1 MRRRRRLLR
10 RRRRKARRV
19 VDSGGRSRNA
29 GPARDGA
36 MSKARRPPPPP
47 GRGAAI
53 ARQMGLLVD
62 LSPEGTVGDD
72 AGHDAAELEAELLA
86 LVGGRAA
93 PGEKPKGK
101 TPLPMEAIERMAALC
116 MKDLDEEEGD
126 DDEEVE
132 DEDDLMAE
140 LQEVLGEEEGSGDA
154 PAPPAKVPEAPP
166 EPSGIESTLAERAGM
181 YRTAIANAR
190 QAGDGSR
197 VRRYERG
204 LKVEEYR
211 SDGEF
216 YPCASSFQTLE
227 NMLASVKKG
236 KKIDEEEIPPPV
248 ALGKGASDPPP
259 APASPLP
266 AARPGSPQPPPQPPA
281 ASAPKPQP
289 PPVLPKPQ
297 VLPVSSPETKPAL
310 PSPSSHPGSDR
321 ASAEALLRG
330 RQREYKLAAL
340 HAKQRGDLETATK
353 YYRVAKSFDS
363 LLEAAGKGQ
372 PVELS
377 SVPPPPDQLPQ
388 ELSSGQ
394 PQSAA
399 AVPVPEAKPASPAGD
414 VPPAPRD
421 TLEALQQRMERYKT
435 AAVQAKS
442 KGDDRKARM
451 HERIVKQ
458 YQDAIRA
465 HKAGKTVD
473 FSELPVP
480 PGFQPIQGAETPS
493 GDQSIAGVL
502 ETAMKLANQEVHEE
516 EDGAEEAKPAAR
528 PAAVR
533 AAAPSQPK
541 QPPPP
546 PRASSAGAPNSAG
559 VAKPAPK
566 TAAKA
571 QQQLAF
577 LEGRRKQLMQAALR
591 AKQKND
597 IEGAKLFL
605 RQAKGLDP
613 MIEASQNGLPVDIT
627 KVPEAPVNKE
637 DFVLVQRR
645 GVRISPEAAS
655 QYLELM
661 KLIRQQHEMCMNY
674 SKQFTHLGNIAETT
688 KFEKLAEDCKQN
700 MEILKQAHARGFPLP
715 KYHYEQRTFSVIK
728 IFPELNSNDMV
739 LSIVKGINLPAPPGV
754 APNDLDA
761 FVRFEFPY
769 PNAEEAQ
776 KDKTNVIKNTDSP
789 EFREQFKLY
798 MNRGHRGLKRV
809 LQTKGIKFEVAHK
822 GGLFKTDRVVGTA
835 QLKLEALETTCEIR
849 EIVELLDGRRPT
861 GGKLEVIVRIRE
873 PLSSQ
878 QLETRTE
885 RWLVINPSTVPPV
898 AVPKPKPAVAPAKE
912 VNNRSVPALPSLNL
926 LAFDQEKLERKM
938 LAYKQ
943 AQRPIPPELREQHQ
957 DLAWRSHCLRSRLQ
971 QGDPPFR
978 KEYLAQLERYL
989 HLYTEA
995 ARRLGTEGNRDA
1007 AKEALYKR
1015 NLVESELQKLRR

>member
-1 MRRRRRLLR
+1 
-10 RRRRKARRV
+10 
-19 VDSGGRSRNA
+19 
-29 GPARDGA
+29 
-36 MSKARRPPPPP
+36 MSKARRPPP

-62 LSPEGTVGDD
+62 LSPEGMAGDD
-72 AGHDAAELEAELLA
+72 AGDDAAELEAELLA

-101 TPLPMEAIERMAALC
+101 TPLPMEAIEKMAALC
-116 MKDLDEEEGD
+116 MRDPDEEEGD
-126 DDEEVE
+126 DDEELA

-140 LQEVLGEEEGSGDA
+140 LQEVLGEGEGSA
-154 PAPPAKVPEAPP
+154 ATPAPPAKAPEPPP
-166 EPSGIESTLAERAGM
+166 EPSGIESTLTERAGM
-181 YRTAIANAR
+181 YRAAIASAR

-197 VRRYERG
+197 LRRYERG
-204 LKVEEYR
+204 LK
-211 SDGEF
+211 
-216 YPCASSFQTLE
+216 TLE

-248 ALGKGASDPPP
+248 ALGKGTNPPQSSPDP
-259 APASPLP
+259 PLP
-266 AARPGSPQPPPQPPA
+266 AARPSSPQPPPQPP
-281 ASAPKPQP
+281 PL
-289 PPVLPKPQ
+289 VPKPQ
-297 VLPVSSPETKPAL
+297 VLPVSSPESKPAPSSL
-310 PSPSSHPGSDR
+310 PPHPGKGLAPSPAPEVAGTPATPLSASAGPG
-321 ASAEALLRG
+321 SAEALLRG

-340 HAKQRGDLETATK
+340 HAKQRQDLEMATK
-353 YYRVAKSFDS
+353 FYRVAKSFDS
-363 LLEAAGKGQ
+363 LLEAVGKGQ
-372 PVELS
+372 TVELS
-377 SVPPPPDQLPQ
+377 SVPPPPDQLPK
-388 ELSSGQ
+388 EPVSLGQ
-394 PQSAA
+394 PQPAVT
-399 AVPVPEAKPASPAGD
+399 VPVPQTKPASPAAD
-414 VPPAPRD
+414 APAAPRD
-421 TLEALQQRMERYKT
+421 ALEALQQRMERYKT
-435 AAVQAKS
+435 AAAQAKS

-480 PGFQPIQGAETPS
+480 PGFQPIQGTETPS
-493 GDQSIAGVL
+493 GEQSIAGVL
-502 ETAMKLANQEVHEE
+502 EAAMKLAGQDVPEE

-528 PAAVR
+528 PAPAR
-533 AAAPSQPK
+533 AATATPQPK

-546 PRASSAGAPNSAG
+546 PRAPSTGTPNSTGAT
-559 VAKPAPK
+559 KPAAPK
-566 TAAKA
+566 PTAKA
-571 QQQLAF
+571 QQQLVF
-577 LEGRRKQLMQAALR
+577 LEGRKKQLMQAALR

-613 MIEASQNGLPVDIT
+613 LIEASQGGLPVDIT

-637 DFVLVQRR
+637 DFMLVQRR
-645 GVRISPEAAS
+645 GVHISPEAAG

-661 KLIRQQHEMCMNY
+661 KLIRQQHEMCVNY
-674 SKQFTHLGNIAETT
+674 SKQFTHLGNIVETT

-789 EFREQFKLY
+789 EFKEQFKLY
-798 MNRGHRGLKRV
+798 MNRGHRGLRRV

-822 GGLFKTDRVVGTA
+822 GGLFKTDRVIGTA
-835 QLKLEALETTCEIR
+835 QLKLEALETVCEVR
-849 EIVELLDGRRPT
+849 EILELLDGRRPT
-861 GGKLEVIVRIRE
+861 GGKLEVLVRIRE

-878 QLETRTE
+878 QLEMRTE
-885 RWLVINPSTVPPV
+885 RWLVINPSTLPPV
-898 AVPKPKPAVAPAKE
+898 AVPKPKPALAPVKE
-912 VNNRSVPALPSLNL
+912 VNNRTLPSLNL
-926 LAFDQEKLERKM
+926 LAFDREKLERKM
-938 LAYKQ
+938 LAYTQ

-957 DLAWRSHCLRSRLQ
+957 DITRRSQCLRSRLQ
-971 QGDPPFR
+971 HGGPPFR

-989 HLYTEA
+989 HLYTET

-1015 NLVESELQKLRR
+1015 NLVESEIQKLRR

>member
-1 MRRRRRLLR
+1 MGPGPGPGPRRGAGSRL
-10 RRRRKARRV
+10 
-19 VDSGGRSRNA
+19 
-29 GPARDGA
+29 GPARDRD
-36 MSKARRPPPPP
+36 MSKARRMPL
-47 GRGAAI
+47 GHGAAI

-62 LSPEGTVGDD
+62 LSPEGTAGDD
-72 AGHDAAELEAELLA
+72 TGDDAAELEAELLA
-86 LVGGRAA
+86 LVGGRAV

-101 TPLPMEAIERMAALC
+101 TPLPMEAIEKMAALC
-116 MKDLDEEEGD
+116 MKDTDEEEEGD
-126 DDEEVE
+126 DEEELE

-140 LQEVLGEEEGSGDA
+140 LQEVLGEGEGSMDA
-154 PAPPAKVPEAPP
+154 PVPPAKVPEAPP
-166 EPSGIESTLAERAGM
+166 EPSDIESTLAERADM
-181 YRTAIANAR
+181 YRTAITNAR
-190 QAGDGSR
+190 QAGDSSR

-204 LKVEEYR
+204 LK
-211 SDGEF
+211 
-216 YPCASSFQTLE
+216 TLE

-236 KKIDEEEIPPPV
+236 KKINEEEIPPPV
-248 ALGKGASDPPP
+248 ALGKGASSPQPS
-259 APASPLP
+259 PASPLP

-289 PPVLPKPQ
+289 PPILPKPQ
-297 VLPVSSPETKPAL
+297 VLPVSSPEVKPSPPL
-310 PSPSSHPGSDR
+310 PSSHPGKGSDR

-363 LLEAAGKGQ
+363 LLEAAGNGQ

-377 SVPPPPDQLPQ
+377 SVPPPPDQLPK
-388 ELSSGQ
+388 ELSPGQ
-394 PQSAA
+394 PQPAA
-399 AVPVPEAKPASPAGD
+399 AVPVPEVKPASPAAD
-414 VPPAPRD
+414 VPPPPRD
-421 TLEALQQRMERYKT
+421 VLEALQQRMERYKT
-435 AAVQAKS
+435 AAAQAKS

-480 PGFQPIQGAETPS
+480 PGFQPIQGTETPS

-502 ETAMKLANQEVHEE
+502 ETAMKLASQEVHEE
-516 EDGAEEAKPAAR
+516 DDGAEKAKPATS
-528 PAAVR
+528 PAPAR
-533 AAAPSQPK
+533 AAAASQPK

-546 PRASSAGAPNSAG
+546 PQTSSVGAPNSAG

-566 TAAKA
+566 TTAKA

-645 GVRISPEAAS
+645 GVHISPEAAS

-776 KDKTNVIKNTDSP
+776 KDKTNVIKNTDCP
-789 EFREQFKLY
+789 EFKEQFKLY
-798 MNRGHRGLKRV
+798 MNRGHRGLRRV

-822 GGLFKTDRVVGTA
+822 GGLFKTDRVIGTA
-835 QLKLEALETTCEIR
+835 QLKLEALETACEVR
-849 EIVELLDGRRPT
+849 EIIELLDGRRPT

-885 RWLVINPSTVPPV
+885 RWLVINPSTMPPV
-898 AVPKPKPAVAPAKE
+898 AVPKPKPVVAPAKE
-912 VNNRSVPALPSLNL
+912 VNNSRAVPALPSLNL

-938 LAYKQ
+938 LAYRQ
-943 AQRPIPPELREQHQ
+943 AQRPVPPELREQYQ
-957 DLAWRSHCLRSRLQ
+957 DIARRSQLLRSRLQ
-971 QGDPPFR
+971 HGDPPFR

-989 HLYTEA
+989 QLYTET

-1015 NLVESELQKLRR
+1015 NLVESELQKFRR

>member
-1 MRRRRRLLR
+1 
-10 RRRRKARRV
+10 
-19 VDSGGRSRNA
+19 
-29 GPARDGA
+29 
-36 MSKARRPPPPP
+36 
-47 GRGAAI
+47 
-53 ARQMGLLVD
+53 
-62 LSPEGTVGDD
+62 
-72 AGHDAAELEAELLA
+72 
-86 LVGGRAA
+86 
-93 PGEKPKGK
+93 
-101 TPLPMEAIERMAALC
+101 
-116 MKDLDEEEGD
+116 
-126 DDEEVE
+126 
-132 DEDDLMAE
+132 
-140 LQEVLGEEEGSGDA
+140 
-154 PAPPAKVPEAPP
+154 
-166 EPSGIESTLAERAGM
+166 
-181 YRTAIANAR
+181 
-190 QAGDGSR
+190 
-197 VRRYERG
+197 
-204 LKVEEYR
+204 
-211 SDGEF
+211 
-216 YPCASSFQTLE
+216 QTLE

-236 KKIDEEEIPPPV
+236 KKINEEEIPPPV
-248 ALGKGASDPPP
+248 ALGKGASSPQPS
-259 APASPLP
+259 PASPLP
-266 AARPGSPQPPPQPPA
+266 TAHPGSLQQPPQPPA

-289 PPVLPKPQ
+289 PPILPKPQ
-297 VLPVSSPETKPAL
+297 
-310 PSPSSHPGSDR
+310 
-321 ASAEALLRG
+321 ALLRG

-340 HAKQRGDLETATK
+340 HAKQRGDLEMATK

-363 LLEAAGKGQ
+363 LLEAAGNGH

-377 SVPPPPDQLPQ
+377 SVPPPPGKTQNLAREQ
-388 ELSSGQ
+388 RGAKAIEAFLRLS
-394 PQSAA
+394 
-399 AVPVPEAKPASPAGD
+399 PETD
-414 VPPAPRD
+414 VPPPPRD
-421 TLEALQQRMERYKT
+421 VLEALQQRMERYKT
-435 AAVQAKS
+435 AAAQAKS

-480 PGFQPIQGAETPS
+480 PGFQPIQGTETPS

-502 ETAMKLANQEVHEE
+502 ETAMKLASQEVHEE
-516 EDGAEEAKPAAR
+516 DDGAEKAKVGVSGDSGPPDAE
-528 PAAVR
+528 P
-533 AAAPSQPK
+533 PSSP
-541 QPPPP
+541 
-546 PRASSAGAPNSAG
+546 
-559 VAKPAPK
+559 V
-566 TAAKA
+566 A

-645 GVRISPEAAS
+645 GVHISPEAAS

-789 EFREQFKLY
+789 EFKEQFKLY
-798 MNRGHRGLKRV
+798 MNRGHRGLRRV

-822 GGLFKTDRVVGTA
+822 GGLFKTDRIIGTA
-835 QLKLEALETTCEIR
+835 QLKLEALETACEVR
-849 EIVELLDGRRPT
+849 EIIELLDGRRPT

-885 RWLVINPSTVPPV
+885 RWLVINPSTMPPV
-898 AVPKPKPAVAPAKE
+898 TWGGATAPSPSSPHLTRVRLPPPRSRAVPT
-912 VNNRSVPALPSLNL
+912 LPSLNL

-938 LAYKQ
+938 LAYRQ
-943 AQRPIPPELREQHQ
+943 AQRPVPPELREQYQ
-957 DLAWRSHCLRSRLQ
+957 DIAQRSQLLRSRLQ
-971 QGDPPFR
+971 HGDPPFR

-989 HLYTEA
+989 QLYTET
-995 ARRLGTEGNRDA
+995 ARRLGTEGNR
-1007 AKEALYKR
+1007 
-1015 NLVESELQKLRR
+1015 

>member
-1 MRRRRRLLR
+1 
-10 RRRRKARRV
+10 
-19 VDSGGRSRNA
+19 
-29 GPARDGA
+29 
-36 MSKARRPPPPP
+36 
-47 GRGAAI
+47 
-53 ARQMGLLVD
+53 
-62 LSPEGTVGDD
+62 
-72 AGHDAAELEAELLA
+72 
-86 LVGGRAA
+86 
-93 PGEKPKGK
+93 
-101 TPLPMEAIERMAALC
+101 PLPMEAIEKMAALC
-116 MKDLDEEEGD
+116 MKDTDEEEEGD
-126 DDEEVE
+126 DEEELE
-132 DEDDLMAE
+132 DEDDLM
-140 LQEVLGEEEGSGDA
+140 LQ
-154 PAPPAKVPEAPP
+154 VPEALP
-166 EPSGIESTLAERAGM
+166 EPSDIEPTLAERADM
-181 YRTAIANAR
+181 YRTAIANAK
-190 QAGDGSR
+190 QAGDSSR

-204 LKVEEYR
+204 LK
-211 SDGEF
+211 
-216 YPCASSFQTLE
+216 TLE

-236 KKIDEEEIPPPV
+236 KKINEEEIPPPV
-248 ALGKGASDPPP
+248 ALGKGASSPQPSPVSPPP
-259 APASPLP
+259 A
-266 AARPGSPQPPPQPPA
+266 
-281 ASAPKPQP
+281 
-289 PPVLPKPQ
+289 PQ
-297 VLPVSSPETKPAL
+297 VLPVSSPEVKPSPPL
-310 PSPSSHPGSDR
+310 PSSHPGKGL
-321 ASAEALLRG
+321 ALLRG

-340 HAKQRGDLETATK
+340 HAKQRGDLEMATK

-363 LLEAAGKGQ
+363 LLEAAGNGQ

-377 SVPPPPDQLPQ
+377 SVPPPPERQLK
-388 ELSSGQ
+388 LFSG
-394 PQSAA
+394 
-399 AVPVPEAKPASPAGD
+399 SPPKQTF
-414 VPPAPRD
+414 PPPPRD
-421 TLEALQQRMERYKT
+421 VLEALQQRMERYKT
-435 AAVQAKS
+435 AAAQAKS

-480 PGFQPIQGAETPS
+480 PGFQPIQGTETPS

-502 ETAMKLANQEVHEE
+502 ETAMKLASQEVHEE
-516 EDGAEEAKPAAR
+516 DDGPAAS
-528 PAAVR
+528 PAPAR
-533 AAAPSQPK
+533 AAAASQPK

-546 PRASSAGAPNSAG
+546 PQTSSAGAPSSAG

-566 TAAKA
+566 TTAKA

-645 GVRISPEAAS
+645 GVHISPEAAS

-789 EFREQFKLY
+789 EFKEQFKLY
-798 MNRGHRGLKRV
+798 MNRGHRGLRRV

-822 GGLFKTDRVVGTA
+822 GGLFKTDRVIGTA
-835 QLKLEALETTCEIR
+835 QLKLEALETACEVR
-849 EIVELLDGRRPT
+849 EIIELLDGRRPT

-885 RWLVINPSTVPPV
+885 RWLVINPSTMPPV
-898 AVPKPKPAVAPAKE
+898 SAAAGAGLAAPTRNPGAA
-912 VNNRSVPALPSLNL
+912 VPALPSLNL

-938 LAYKQ
+938 LAYRQ
-943 AQRPIPPELREQHQ
+943 AQRPVPPELREQYQ
-957 DLAWRSHCLRSRLQ
+957 DIARRSQLLRSRLQ
-971 QGDPPFR
+971 HGDPPFR

-989 HLYTEA
+989 QLYTET

-1015 NLVESELQKLRR
+1015 NLVESEFLRRKSRGSVNSPPPAASGGGR